1 MSSKKKHTISRR
13 LPSLYQRLNAVRVL
27 STPHNK
33 RPSIPPDIINKM
45 APNILK
51 GRRDV
56 IIKKLLPSMVLHM
69 RRNGWIVEKF
79 NSYMPKGP
87 EGERQ
92 PDWKNSVLAKK
103 CLDDVTETVFPLTLG
118 EKKNLLEELNRGK
131 HDKLIASLSK
141 KRKSK
146 KKRRKTKKKR
156 KSSRKKR

>member
-33 RPSIPPDIINKM
+33 RPSIPLDIINKM

-103 CLDDVTETVFPLTLG
+103 CLDDVTETVFPLTFG
-118 EKKNLLEELNRGK
+118 EKINLLEELNRGK